1 MTSNSDYR
9 FYIVGTGNDYIKFM
23 WKDAIEND
31 NVFYLENPMSAKFPL
46 RDLYNSIEQKLYSYK
61 LNLYLNIPGKNYW
74 RKLVPTLPDC
84 HLTPSS
90 LSYWKTTILLPHW

>member
-46 RDLYNSIEQKLYSYK
+46 RDLYNSIDGIYMDLKKFLLENQKQKKS
-61 LNLYLNIPGKNYW
+61 
-74 RKLVPTLPDC
+74 
-84 HLTPSS
+84 
-90 LSYWKTTILLPHW
+90 

>member
-31 NVFYLENPMSAKFPL
+31 NVF
-46 RDLYNSIEQKLYSYK
+46 I
-61 LNLYLNIPGKNYW
+61 
-74 RKLVPTLPDC
+74 
-84 HLTPSS
+84 
-90 LSYWKTTILLPHW
+90 WKTQCLRSFR

>member
-46 RDLYNSIEQKLYSYK
+46 RDLYNSIYNSTSETEALQ
-61 LNLYLNIPGKNYW
+61 NCEWGE
-74 RKLVPTLPDC
+74 
-84 HLTPSS
+84 TPEF
-90 LSYWKTTILLPHW
+90 